1 MVIWQQ
7 NAQSAQLRLE
17 RKYVAHTNQG
27 FLLQET
33 SQLATLLLG
42 SEDRARIQEMVLTD
56 NLLQLRAEASRKT
69 TYRAVMTRLEGVP
82 EALLELLVSGSVD
95 SRRLANFYLILL
107 KHRLLREF
115 MAEVVLEQRQRLLS
129 HISAVDVRTFFSRKQ
144 DQEPEIGA
152 WSAATLQKS
161 QGNIVNLTSSAGLL
175 SKADGA
181 RWAIHSVFVPTQLRE
196 VITAQ
201 GHQALL
207 PLMLDQNSHV

>member
-1 MVIWQQ
+1 
-7 NAQSAQLRLE
+7 
-17 RKYVAHTNQG
+17 
-27 FLLQET
+27 
-33 SQLATLLLG
+33 
-42 SEDRARIQEMVLTD
+42 MVLTD

-69 TYRAVMTRLEGVP
+69 TYRAVMTRLEAAP

-129 HISAVDVRTFFSRKQ
+129 HISGVDVRTFFSRKQ

-175 SKADGA
+175 SKMDEA
-181 RWAIHSVFVPTQLRE
+181 RWAIQAVFVPTQLRV

-207 PLMLDQNSHV
+207 PLILDQYSHG

>member
-7 NAQSAQLRLE
+7 DAQPTQLRLE

-33 SQLATLLLG
+33 SRLATLLLEG
-42 SEDRARIQEMVLTD
+42 VGRTSIQEMVLTD
-56 NLLQLRAEASRKT
+56 NLLQLRADASRRT
-69 TYRAVMTRLEGVP
+69 TYRAVMARLGGVP
-82 EALLELLVSGSVD
+82 KALLELLVSGSVD

-129 HISAVDVRTFFSRKQ
+129 HISAVDVRIFFSRKQ
-144 DQEPEIGA
+144 DQEPEIGS

-161 QGNIVNLTSSAGLL
+161 QGNILNLTSSAGLL
-175 SKADGA
+175 SRADEVK
-181 RWAIHSVFVPTQLRE
+181 WTIQSVFVPALLRE

-207 PLMLDQNSHV
+207 PLMLDQNSYV